1 MTAGGVLA
9 ENTVAQMSQSRRIL
23 IGLAAGVATG
33 LFLGERAIAVQWAAD
48 GFVKLLQMTV
58 LPYVTLSIVIS
69 LGSLTYD
76 QASTLGRRAGAVLL
90 GLWGLALIFTFLIP
104 LAFPDVRTASFFSTT
119 LLESRPPF
127 DFVSLYIPAN
137 PFNSLANNIVPAVV
151 LFSVVVGVALIGV
164 ERKETLLDVMRVAAA
179 AVSRATR
186 LAVRLTPYGLFAIA
200 AVTAGTLDIEQLGR
214 LQVYLITY
222 SAVALLVSLWV
233 LPALIATLTP
243 IRIRELFA
251 LTRDA
256 LITAAVAGDLFIVLP
271 VLIEASK
278 TLLERHCPAGSNTA
292 VLPDAIVPASFNF
305 PHTGKLLSI
314 SFILFAGWFADA
326 SISLASYP
334 QLAAAGVLTYFGSLN
349 VAVPFL
355 LDLFR
360 IPADTFQLF
369 LATGVINSRVG
380 TLVAAMHTLAVALLG
395 ACAIGGL
402 LRFDRRRIV
411 RYVMTTTALTVIVI
425 GGARAV
431 FAGILR
437 PEYKRDQVLSEMT
450 LLHQPAEATIV
461 RTPAAPVAV
470 PARPILASIRE
481 RGEIR
486 VGFVGDSLPFAF
498 FNQRG
503 DLVGLDVE
511 LAHHLARE
519 LGVRL
524 TLVLLDRAVLKD
536 ELTGGLCD
544 LVMSG
549 VAVTTRRAST
559 NVFSASYLDE
569 TMSLVVPD
577 HSRDRFTTWDEI
589 RARPSLTLLVPDVPY
604 YIAAL
609 RERLPRAE
617 LRVAPTITAMFEDGT
632 PQVDALA
639 LPAERGSAW
648 TLLHPQF
655 SVVVPQPGLV
665 KIPLAYPVAGQDQA
679 FATFITAW
687 IDLKRK
693 DGTIEA
699 LYDHWV
705 LGRDAAPRQP
715 RWSIIRDVLH
725 WVN

>member
-1 MTAGGVLA
+1 
-9 ENTVAQMSQSRRIL
+9 MSQSRKIL

-33 LFLGERAIAVQWAAD
+33 LFLGERASALQWAAD

-58 LPYVTLSIVIS
+58 LPYVTLSIVVS
-69 LGSLTYD
+69 LGSLTYE
-76 QASTLGRRAGAVLL
+76 QAATLGRRAGAVLL
-90 GLWGLALIFTFLIP
+90 GLWGLALIYTFLIP
-104 LAFPDVRTASFFSTT
+104 LAFPDVQTASFFSTT
-119 LLESRPPF
+119 LLDRRPPF
-127 DFVSLYIPAN
+127 DFVSLYIPSN
-137 PFNSLANNIVPAVV
+137 PFNSLANNVVPAVV

-164 ERKETLLDVMRVAAA
+164 ERKETLLEVMRVAAA

-200 AVTAGTLDIEQLGR
+200 ATTAGTLNIEQLGR

-271 VLIEASK
+271 VLIDASK
-278 TLLERHCPAGSNTA
+278 TLLQRYAPPDSGTAG
-292 VLPDAIVPASFNF
+292 LPDAIVPASFNF

-326 SISLASYP
+326 AIPVTDYP
-334 QLAAAGVLTYFGSLN
+334 QLAATGVLTYFGSLN

-402 LRFDRRRIV
+402 LRFDRQRVV
-411 RYVMTTTALTVIVI
+411 RYVVTTTALTILVI

-437 PEYKRDQVLSEMT
+437 PEYTRGKVLTEMT
-450 LLHQPAEATIV
+450 LLREPADATV
-461 RTPAAPVAV
+461 HRTPPAPEPV
-470 PARPILASIRE
+470 PAGPALTAIRQ
-481 RGEIR
+481 RGALR
-486 VGFVGDSLPFAF
+486 VGYLAHALPYAF

-503 DLVGLDVE
+503 DLVGLDIE

-524 TLVLLDRAVLKD
+524 VLVPVDRD
-536 ELTGGLCD
+536 ILTSGLTRDSCD

-549 VAVTTRRAST
+549 VVVTTARAATNLFST
-559 NVFSASYLDE
+559 PYLDE
-569 TMSLVVPD
+569 TLALVVHD
-577 HSRDRFTTWDEI
+577 HARERFSNWDAIEAMPGI
-589 RARPSLTLLVPDVPY
+589 RIVATDDPY
-604 YIAAL
+604 YVAAI
-609 RERLPRAE
+609 RRRLPRAQ
-617 LRVAPTITAMFEDGT
+617 LRIARSIDDVFGSEAAQT
-632 PQVDALA
+632 DAIVM
-639 LPAERGSAW
+639 PAERGSAW

-655 SVVVPQPGLV
+655 SVVVPEPGLV
-665 KIPLAYPVAGQDQA
+665 KMPLAYPIAGHDEA
-679 FATFITAW
+679 LASFINVW

-693 DGTIEA
+693 DGTIA
-699 LYDHWV
+699 SLYNYWV
-705 LGRDAAPRQP
+705 LGRNAAPRQP

-725 WVN
+725 WVD